1 MKWLQTRLVSA
12 IGAAA
17 MILSVPLVSMASWEE
32 LDYSDVAYACT
43 NISDE
48 LSQILAITEVDADDV
63 KVIYIEDILT
73 NAELASIKSTLN
85 APSVQLDILTLQS
98 NLKNIEIVNGRRALT
113 FEGFLRNSHNNLS
126 VSDVV
131 AINAFEDGGV
141 LMFGCKSCR

>member
-1 MKWLQTRLVSA
+1 MKWLQTRLVSS

-32 LDYSDVAYACT
+32 LDYSDVAYACN
-43 NISDE
+43 NISAE

-73 NAELASIKSTLN
+73 NAELASVKSTLN
-85 APSVQLDILTLQS
+85 EPSVQLDILTLQS

>member
-1 MKWLQTRLVSA
+1 MKWLQTRLVSS

-32 LDYSDVAYACT
+32 LDYSDVAYACN
-43 NISDE
+43 NISAE
-48 LSQILAITEVDADDV
+48 LSQMLAITEVDADDV

-73 NAELASIKSTLN
+73 NAELASVKSTLN
-85 APSVQLDILTLQS
+85 EPSVQLDILTLQS

>member
-1 MKWLQTRLVSA
+1 
-12 IGAAA
+12 

-32 LDYSDVAYACT
+32 LDYSDVAYACN
-43 NISDE
+43 NISAE
-48 LSQILAITEVDADDV
+48 LSQMLAITEVDADDV

-73 NAELASIKSTLN
+73 NAELASVKSTLN
-85 APSVQLDILTLQS
+85 EPSVQLDILTLQS